1 MDILVDEEVNEV
13 KEKGTEKKLHG
24 YEEMMGRGK
33 RTLSQSFAKIDAR
46 GCPTGY
52 PQLLLLYSR
61 VNGRAVVSI
70 QDTGFREYLSST
82 RSR

>member
-1 MDILVDEEVNEV
+1 MDILVVDEEVNEV

-24 YEEMMGRGK
+24 YERDDGTGK
-33 RTLSQSFAKIDAR
+33 KNSFAKIDAR